1 LKLDDATTPV
11 VGASG
16 LPPATRGAIKRLGAR
31 FDLEVLAATRAL
43 FEGRWDLSLPPAGE
57 TRADVAYGA
66 DERNKIDVFTAG
78 RRGAPLLVFVP
89 GGGFVAGDK
98 ALYRH
103 VGPAF
108 ARLGFVCAA
117 VNYRLAPTHAW
128 PVGAVDVASA
138 IDWLA
143 ERADSF
149 GAEASSI
156 YVLAQSA
163 GAAHASAAL
172 FDRRLQPRHFTRI
185 RSAVL
190 MSGFYRMDASIAGP
204 NLRAY
209 FGDDASKYNDRSP
222 LTAVAGSA
230 LPIGLTV
237 AEFDP
242 PNLALQTT
250 ALATELIGR
259 DGRCPPLLWNEGHN
273 HVSPLLSVGAGP
285 GTLAADLAALLL
297 RLGRATDD
305 LLG

>member
-1 LKLDDATTPV
+1 LRLDDPMAPV
-11 VGASG
+11 AEPSG
-16 LPPATRGAIKRLGAR
+16 LPASIRSAIRSLGAR
-31 FDLEVLAATRAL
+31 FDAEVLAQTRAL
-43 FEGRWDLSLPPAGE
+43 FAGRWDLSLPPKGE
-57 TRADVAYGA
+57 THTDVAYGA
-66 DERNKIDVFTAG
+66 DARNRIDVFSSG

-98 ALYRH
+98 SLYRH

-108 ARLGFVCAA
+108 ARLGFVCAV
-117 VNYRLAPTHAW
+117 VNYRLAPAHAW
-128 PVGAVDVASA
+128 PVGAVDVAAA

-143 ERADSF
+143 QRADTF
-149 GAEASSI
+149 GADSSSL

-172 FDRRLQPRHFTRI
+172 FDRRLQPRHFAGI

-190 MSGFYRMDASIAGP
+190 MSGFYRMDAAIAAA
-204 NLRAY
+204 NIRAY
-209 FGDDASKYNDRSP
+209 FGDDASTYEARSA

-230 LPIGLTV
+230 LPVGLTV

-242 PNLALQTT
+242 ADLALQTT
-250 ALATELIGR
+250 ALATALILR
-259 DGRCPPLLWNEGHN
+259 DGRCPALLWNQGHN

-297 RLGRATDD
+297 RLGRTADAP
-305 LLG
+305 